1 MKRELATPS
10 NLLSIAR
17 ALLVIPFALVML
29 LPAEPLRI
37 WGAVLIVAA
46 MVTDK
51 LDGVLAR
58 RYHQETEWGRILDPL
73 ADKIGV
79 AAVALVL
86 LILHDIPLWLFIA
99 LVARDVL
106 IFTGGLIVKLR
117 KGVVLPSNAVGK
129 WTVGVIGGTLML
141 RMLGVSVSFT
151 DWLFGACLAML
162 FVSLVMYAL
171 RYVKIM
177 SSSGEPAPHGTP

>member
-17 ALLVIPFALVML
+17 ALLVLPFALVML
-29 LPAEPLRI
+29 LPAEPLRV
-37 WGAVLIVAA
+37 WGALMILAA

-58 RYHQETEWGRILDPL
+58 KFHQETEWGRILDPL

-79 AAVALVL
+79 AAVAVVL
-86 LILHDIPLWLFIA
+86 LILHDIPLWFVIA
-99 LVARDVL
+99 LVARDML
-106 IFTGGLIVKLR
+106 IFAGGLVVKIR

-141 RMLGVSVSFT
+141 RMLGVAASVT
-151 DWLFGACLAML
+151 DWLLAGSMVML
-162 FVSLVMYAL
+162 LVSFAMYSA
-171 RYVKIM
+171 RYAKFM
-177 SSSGEPAPHGTP
+177 TSSGEPAPHGTP